1 MKIRLAD
8 PQGTRDAFTLLEV
21 MIAVIVFCTASF
33 AILAL
38 VSSSLQNVRRLQRP
52 MLDAGMVAAQ
62 LSLTNQLT
70 EGVTSG
76 DFVDLYPGYT
86 WTRDVY
92 EVGTNR
98 LFQVDFVVQGN
109 SADKP
114 VVSKLSIL
122 LFRPQSPAG
131 SLDGGMRR

>member
-1 MKIRLAD
+1 MKIQLAD
-8 PQGTRDAFTLLEV
+8 PQRTRGAFTLLEV

-38 VSSSLQNVRRLQRP
+38 VSSSLHNVRRLQRP

-62 LSLTNQLT
+62 YSQTNQVV
-70 EGVTSG
+70 EGVASG
-76 DFVDLYPGYT
+76 DFGDLYPGYT

-98 LFQVDFVVQGN
+98 LYQADFVVQSG
-109 SADKP
+109 SEGKP
-114 VVSKLSIL
+114 VVSKISIL
-122 LFRPQSPAG
+122 LFSPHSQGG